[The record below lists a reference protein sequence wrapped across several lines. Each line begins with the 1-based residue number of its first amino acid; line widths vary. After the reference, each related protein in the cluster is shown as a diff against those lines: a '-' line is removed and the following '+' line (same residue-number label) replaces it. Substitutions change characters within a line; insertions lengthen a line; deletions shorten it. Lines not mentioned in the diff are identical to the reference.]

1 MFTFTVVHSRGGIVT
16 PKGWWIFAA
25 LVALAA
31 VVVGFLMYFLAPSF
45 PLDDEGF
52 RKVCGEKNECLWL

>member
-1 MFTFTVVHSRGGIVT
+1 MT